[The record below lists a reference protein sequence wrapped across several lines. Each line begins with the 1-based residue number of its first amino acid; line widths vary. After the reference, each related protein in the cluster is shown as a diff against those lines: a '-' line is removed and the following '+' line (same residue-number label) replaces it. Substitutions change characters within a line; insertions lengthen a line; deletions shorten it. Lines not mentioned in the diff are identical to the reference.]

1 MIEKIPMKRV
11 IILAFSMLLS
21 SAILWGQQTIY
32 VIDNVTVDNF
42 DGSQLKGKN
51 IKDYQIT
58 TTGKGAK
65 AITVHAIT
73 TAPSINVIF
82 GDYPK
87 DFSLPKDFGKGF
99 HFSVDSLTL
108 SGNSNLLRNPSQKM
122 LYIIDGERTE
132 DVSALQKL
140 SSARIKKIQMYKGG
154 TTREK
159 FDTDLPVMVIETRD
173 LEQDLNEVLK
183 MFPNVKVSEDGTITV
198 DGKPIK
204 KVTIAGSTTYDDK

>member
-1 MIEKIPMKRV
+1 MKRV
-11 IILAFSMLLS
+11 ITLAICMLFS

-73 TAPSINVIF
+73 TAPSVNTFF
-82 GDYPK
+82 GDFPK
-87 DFSLPKDFGKGF
+87 QFSA
-99 HFSVDSLTL
+99 DSIIL
-108 SGNSNLLRNPSQKM
+108 GNSFMRRNLSQKM

-183 MFPNVKVSEDGTITV
+183 LFPNVKVSEDGIITV

-204 KVTIAGSTTYDDK
+204 KVTINGGATYEDK

>member
-1 MIEKIPMKRV
+1 MKRV

-32 VIDNVTVDNF
+32 VIDNVTVNNF

-73 TAPSINVIF
+73 TAPSINAIF

-87 DFSLPKDFGKGF
+87 DFSLPKNFGKGF

-108 SGNSNLLRNPSQKM
+108 SGNSILLRNPAQKM
-122 LYIIDGERTE
+122 LYIIDGVRTE

-140 SSARIKKIQMYKGG
+140 PSARIKKIQMYKGG
-154 TTREK
+154 TTQEK

-183 MFPNVKVSEDGTITV
+183 LFPNVKVSEDGTITV

>member
-1 MIEKIPMKRV
+1 MIEKIPMKRI
-11 IILAFSMLLS
+11 IILTISLIVS
-21 SAILWGQQTIY
+21 SVCLWGQPTID

-73 TAPSINVIF
+73 TAPSVNAFF
-82 GDYPK
+82 GDFPK
-87 DFSLPKDFGKGF
+87 QFSA
-99 HFSVDSLTL
+99 DSIIL
-108 SGNSNLLRNPSQKM
+108 GNSFMRRNLSQKM
-122 LYIIDGERTE
+122 LYIIDGEQTE

-154 TTREK
+154 ATREK
-159 FDTDLPVMVIETRD
+159 FGTDLPVMVIETRD

-183 MFPNVKVSEDGTITV
+183 LFPNVKVLEDGTITV